1 MFIKSNY
8 LSSWK
13 FWNYRRY
20 RMLKSNVLQ
29 WRRVIFYLCLIWR
42 LEMLRLF
49 NLNRV
54 LLTLCCSLV
63 LGKIFMNV
71 MLIFYVILC
80 QNMKLVLMVSR
91 HFSGYDPD
99 RGVSPKY
106 RASSEGRK
114 VPVCEPSWRHP
125 LEPLPLRPKRDLSS
139 LQGVLH
145 SVRKC
150 RLELSRR

>member
-1 MFIKSNY
+1 
-8 LSSWK
+8 
-13 FWNYRRY
+13 
-20 RMLKSNVLQ
+20 
-29 WRRVIFYLCLIWR
+29 
-42 LEMLRLF
+42 MLRIF

-91 HFSGYDPD
+91 HFSGRDP
-99 RGVSPKY
+99 GVSPKY

-114 VPVCEPSWRHP
+114 VPVCKPS
-125 LEPLPLRPKRDLSS
+125 
-139 LQGVLH
+139 
-145 SVRKC
+145 
-150 RLELSRR
+150 